1 MMTPAAKKVRSS
13 QPLEAEAAARW
24 DGAVRTAP
32 LPQGGLLLACNPA
45 LLPEVCGWLISERK
59 FRFAT
64 LLTEEAGALWRLRYL
79 FWGQDPG
86 WVHVVAEFPVG
97 QKTLPSISDSVHAAD
112 WHERE
117 TEDLFGLT
125 FEGHPRLGDFIL
137 HEEWPEGVNPMRA
150 GFNAR
155 EPYGRR
161 EVDPQWR
168 PVRLVQVPGAFAMPV
183 GPIFSDT
190 AQASHFLLETVGED
204 VARTIPRLFYK
215 YRGVEKLAEGEEPAR
230 ALLLAERFSGT
241 SAVAHA
247 WAFCQAVE
255 RIAEV
260 EIPARAGL
268 LRVLLAEFERFRHHL
283 GAVSDIIHSTGMTV
297 ASSQADILEEEA
309 LRLAGACAGHRYLF
323 GQVVPGGLAR
333 DWSGEEVEALV
344 GGTEE
349 LARRL
354 TKLSKMLR
362 FSGSFLD
369 RLEQVGLVS
378 TAQARHF
385 GLVGPVARASGVGD
399 DLRVNLPYEPYGSL
413 PPPHVAVESEGDGY
427 ARLRVLLAEALD
439 AARLMRSAA
448 SLLPGGPVRVEV
460 PPREGEALGW
470 TEAPRG
476 AAFHWLR
483 LDGAGRVAR
492 YRLTTPSFTNWH
504 GFHLAAERFAFQ
516 DFPIIMATFGLSTA
530 EGDR

>member
-1 MMTPAAKKVRSS
+1 MMTPAAKSAPPS
-13 QPLEAEAAARW
+13 QPLQAEAEARW
-24 DGAVRTAP
+24 SGGVRMAP
-32 LPQGGLLLACNPA
+32 LAHGGLLLACDPK
-45 LLPEVCGWLISERK
+45 LLPELCGWLASERK

-64 LLTEEAGALWRLRYL
+64 LITEEAGALWRLRYL
-79 FWGQDPG
+79 FWGQDPT
-86 WVHVVAEFPVG
+86 WVHVTVEIPVG
-97 QKTLPSISDSVHAAD
+97 QKALPSISNGVHAAD

-137 HEEWPEGVNPMRA
+137 HEEWPEGINPMRT
-150 GFNAR
+150 GFGAR
-155 EPYGRR
+155 EPYAAQ
-161 EVDPQWR
+161 EVNPQWR
-168 PVRLVQVPGAFAMPV
+168 PVRLVQIPGAFAMPV
-183 GPIFSDT
+183 GPVFSDT

-215 YRGVEKLAEGEEPAR
+215 YRGVEKLAEGEEPDR
-230 ALLLAERFSGT
+230 ALLMAERFSGT

-260 EIPARAGL
+260 EVPPRARL
-268 LRVLLAEFERFRHHL
+268 LRALLAEFERFRHHL

-297 ASSQADILEEEA
+297 ASSQADMLEEEA

-323 GQVVPGGLAR
+323 GQVVPGGLAK
-333 DWSGEEVEALV
+333 DWPGERIEALV
-344 GGTEE
+344 GGAEG
-349 LARRL
+349 LAGRL
-354 TKLSKMLR
+354 AKLSKMLR

-385 GLVGPVARASGVGD
+385 GLVGPIARASGVED
-399 DLRVNLPYEPYGSL
+399 DLRVNLPYGPYGSL
-413 PPPHVAVESEGDGY
+413 LPPQVAVESEGDGY
-427 ARLRVLLAEALD
+427 ARLRILLAEAL
-439 AARLMRSAA
+439 ASARLMRSAA
-448 SLLPGGPVRVEV
+448 SQIPGGPVRVEV

-476 AAFHWLR
+476 AAFHWLG
-483 LDGAGRVAR
+483 LDGEGRVAR
-492 YRLTTPSFTNWH
+492 YRLTTPSFINWH

>member
-1 MMTPAAKKVRSS
+1 MKTPAAKKTPSAL
-13 QPLEAEAAARW
+13 PLEAAAAARW
-24 DGAVRTAP
+24 GAAVGTRP
-32 LPQGGLLLACNPA
+32 LDRGGLLLACEPA
-45 LLPEVCGWLISERK
+45 LLPEVCGWLVAERRM
-59 FRFAT
+59 RFAT
-64 LLTEEAGALWRLRYL
+64 LVTEEAGTLWRLRYV
-79 FWGQDPG
+79 FWGEDPP
-86 WVHVVAEFPVG
+86 WVHVAAEMPLG
-97 QKTLPSISDSVHAAD
+97 QKTLPSVSDAVHAAD

-150 GFNAR
+150 GFDAKV
-155 EPYGRR
+155 PYTAR

-168 PVRLVQVPGAFAMPV
+168 PVRLVQIPGAFAMPV
-183 GPIFSDT
+183 GPVFSDT

-215 YRGVEKLAEGEEPAR
+215 YRGVEKLAEGEPPER
-230 ALLLAERFSGT
+230 VLLMAERFSGT

-255 RIAEV
+255 GIAGV
-260 EIPARAGL
+260 EIPPRANL
-268 LRVLLAEFERFRHHL
+268 LRALLAEFERFRHHL

-309 LRLAGACAGHRYLF
+309 LRLAGACAGHRYLY
-323 GQVVPGGLAR
+323 GHVVLGGLAR
-333 DWSGEEVEALV
+333 DWSKDQVEALV
-344 GGTEE
+344 AGAERLAGG
-349 LARRL
+349 LD
-354 TKLSKMLR
+354 KLSRMLR

-378 TAQARHF
+378 AAQARHF
-385 GLVGPVARASGVGD
+385 GLVGPVARASGVED
-399 DLRVNLPYEPYGSL
+399 DARVNLPYGPYGSL
-413 PPPHVAVESEGDGY
+413 LLPQVAVESEGDGY

-439 AARLMRSAA
+439 SARSMRSAA
-448 SLLPGGPVRVEV
+448 AMLQAGPVRAEV
-460 PPREGEALGW
+460 PLREGEALGW

-476 AAFHWLR
+476 VTFHWLR
-483 LDGAGRVAR
+483 LDREGRVAR